1 MAVAWCASFARA
13 AGVRLPGWLLLVLA
27 LAAWSCY
34 VLDRLMDVRR
44 SGLTCP
50 HLRERHHFHWAQ
62 RRWMLPAAVL
72 AAATAL
78 VVASHSMPASALERN
93 SLLAASALTYFGMV
107 NGFAQ
112 APSRSPK
119 AFVGKGRALPKE
131 FLVGILFTASCALP
145 VWARMGAGRMWLI
158 PVFLVFASLAWLNCH
173 AIEAW
178 ESSPDRHRERAQ
190 IEVGCLCLASA
201 ALLLM
206 PGAMFCDRSR
216 LAMLLGLAAMSAV
229 GIWLLDRNRLSLDP
243 VSLRSAADLV
253 LLTAM
258 GIFLLP

>member
-1 MAVAWCASFARA
+1 
-13 AGVRLPGWLLLVLA
+13 
-27 LAAWSCY
+27 
-34 VLDRLMDVRR
+34 
-44 SGLTCP
+44 
-50 HLRERHHFHWAQ
+50 
-62 RRWMLPAAVL
+62 
-72 AAATAL
+72 
-78 VVASHSMPASALERN
+78 
-93 SLLAASALTYFGMV
+93 MV